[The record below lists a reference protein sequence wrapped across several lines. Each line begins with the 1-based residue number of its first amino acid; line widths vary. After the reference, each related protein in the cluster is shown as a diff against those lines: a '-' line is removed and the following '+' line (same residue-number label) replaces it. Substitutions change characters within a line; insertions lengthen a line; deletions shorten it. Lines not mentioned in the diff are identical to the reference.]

1 MNHNVIYMKRAELVS
16 IYRDTQRLAG
26 NSTSHSYKQSE
37 KWNFREDLP
46 PDEDLYDD
54 AEKRSKPATVK
65 VVNADT
71 LTTAMLLKNSGLGL
85 GLGHDPLVLNM
96 ASNTTPGG
104 GVAHGAKAQ
113 EEVLFRCSNYDLC
126 TNRKFYP
133 LADDEFVI
141 TEDVSIIK
149 DQDYNRLSE
158 YVQFDFIA
166 MAAPRK
172 PSLVYNED
180 GDPDYMD
187 QKDKE
192 LMHDKIDA
200 IFRYAVYQNKGS
212 LVLGALGCGAYG
224 NPVKQVRDMFQQ
236 AINKYR
242 YYFDNITFAVLAEG
256 KNPNYDEFSKL
267 H

>member
-1 MNHNVIYMKRAELVS
+1 MNQIINYMKRAELVS
-16 IYRDTQRLAG
+16 IYKDTQRLARS
-26 NSTSHSYKQSE
+26 STSHSYKQSE
-37 KWNFREDLP
+37 KWTIHDLP
-46 PDEDLYDD
+46 PDEDLFAD
-54 AEKRSKPATVK
+54 AEKRTKPATVR

-71 LTTAMLLKNSGLGL
+71 LTTAILLKNSGF
-85 GLGHDPLVLNM
+85 DPLVLNM

-141 TEDVSIIK
+141 TEGVSIVK

-158 YVQFDFIA
+158 YMEFDFIA

-172 PSLVYNED
+172 PPLLYDED
-180 GDPDYMD
+180 GEADYMV
-187 QKDKE
+187 QEDKE
-192 LMHDKIDA
+192 LMNVKIDT
-200 IFRYAVYQNKGS
+200 IFRYAIYQNSGS